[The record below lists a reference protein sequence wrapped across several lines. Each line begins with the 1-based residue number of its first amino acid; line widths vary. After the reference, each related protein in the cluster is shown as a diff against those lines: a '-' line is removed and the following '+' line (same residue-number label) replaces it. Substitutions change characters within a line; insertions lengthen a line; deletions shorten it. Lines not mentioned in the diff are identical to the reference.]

1 MLVLHD
7 LDGDEHLFAAEHI
20 NAVGLCLVGM
30 DNVRTTQVTTT
41 GGQNICVRESQMD
54 VARLRA
60 AWELRH
66 VAEYE
71 GRSMS
76 ADLPIAIEMSEAG
89 IQMRFCEHTRR
100 AREEAQAKTKA
111 RRESLE
117 ATLRRC
123 TTRRDQ
129 LAEQVE
135 QQLTRPSDAQ
145 YDDQA

>member
-7 LDGDEHLFAAEHI
+7 LDGDEHLFAPEHI
-20 NAVGLCLVGM
+20 NDVSLREFPDNVRHTAVGLTNG
-30 DNVRTTQVTTT
+30 DDH
-41 GGQNICVRESQMD
+41 IVRESQMD
-54 VARLRA
+54 IARLRA

-71 GRSMS
+71 GRPLTG
-76 ADLPIAIEMSEAG
+76 DLPIAVAMSETG

-100 AREEAQAKTKA
+100 AREAAEAKPSLKDLIDRCAK
-111 RRESLE
+111 
-117 ATLRRC
+117 
-123 TTRRDQ
+123 RRDQ